1 MFTVMSNV
9 SNSSVFFSVILC
21 VNKDQ
26 PWLPEAL
33 ESVLLQSD
41 SDFEFLIAANACS
54 DELWRKLVSISES
67 DLRIRLF
74 RSDVGQLSFNLNL
87 LADKAHGEYLVRM
100 DADDVCEASRLRT
113 LRLALARE
121 PIDILGSAVT
131 LIDGEGREIGAM
143 QLPKTAID
151 IKRALLTRTVFCHPA
166 VAIRRQ
172 FLLDIRGYLGGYVS
186 EDTDLWLRALRAG
199 ASMKN
204 LPDPLLRY
212 RIHENQSIASRLGYA
227 EVASHWLRELL
238 IAPSWY
244 TLRGFGV
251 ALFKAIVAPILPG
264 IRSYRTI
271 KEEHQ

>member
-1 MFTVMSNV
+1 MSNV

-26 PWLPEAL
+26 PWLSEAL